1 MIPFLKVLPVKAF
14 HFFVCLLLI
23 LLSVSTASA
32 QEEDLFSGKN
42 SLRFATYLEN
52 SGRYK
57 DAAFELERIALL
69 FPGVDSIQSALLRNY
84 RLAGM
89 ELQGIRYYKS
99 KPLEARLSCKEFSN
113 ALLKANQF
121 TNHHEFVQGTSCFD
135 QSKKNILFSFE
146 YAFQNRWDDA
156 LTSLSMDEKSDAEKI
171 ALLKAEY
178 QKGKKTKMKKPLVAG
193 LLSAAVPGLGKVYTK
208 DWKDAL
214 FSFVFVGTT
223 GFQAYRGFALKGKN
237 SVRGWIFSGL
247 CLGLYTGNIYGAAY
261 SAKRYN
267 QRKLQ
272 SIRAKIEELAYTT
285 D

>member
-1 MIPFLKVLPVKAF
+1 MKAF
-14 HFFVCLLLI
+14 FLLI
-23 LLSVSTASA
+23 AFLSILLQKQIAIA
-32 QEEDLFSGKN
+32 QDEDLFSAKN
-42 SLRFATYLEN
+42 SLKFATYLEN
-52 SGRYK
+52 SGRFK

-69 FPGVDSIQSALLRNY
+69 FPGVDSIQAALLRNY
-84 RLAGM
+84 RLADM
-89 ELQGIRYYKS
+89 ELQGIRFYKS
-99 KPLEARLSCKEFSN
+99 KPLEAKLSCKEFSN
-113 ALLKANQF
+113 SLLKAKQF
-121 TNHHEFVQGTSCFD
+121 AEHHDFIQRTSCFD

-146 YAFQNRWDDA
+146 YAFQNRWDEA
-156 LTSLSMDEKSDAEKI
+156 LTSLSMDELNNTEQIAILKS
-171 ALLKAEY
+171 EY
-178 QKGKKTKMKKPLVAG
+178 QKGQKIKMKKPVVAG

-208 DWKDAL
+208 DWKDAI

-272 SIRAKIEELAYTT
+272 SIRAKIEELAYTS